1 MIKQRSAD
9 VSVYN
14 LLVSGSYH
22 WEGGMSWLDVS
33 PSQHFSRYPKCGVS
47 VALLSP
53 HTVTSGALRK
63 VCKIR
68 PWISSSSSS
77 LWLLCRVPTSSP
89 FAVTTMSCTRH
100 CAEAADPRQAGYSEG
115 FSLMLPLLSGEY
127 KESPKTEGGYG
138 ERENCHS
145 RTNTAANSLKARAPS
160 SLQEYT
166 SGAIARP
173 PGLT

>member
-1 MIKQRSAD
+1 MQTVTMIKQRSAD

-68 PWISSSSSS
+68 P
-77 LWLLCRVPTSSP
+77 
-89 FAVTTMSCTRH
+89 
-100 CAEAADPRQAGYSEG
+100 
-115 FSLMLPLLSGEY
+115 
-127 KESPKTEGGYG
+127 
-138 ERENCHS
+138 
-145 RTNTAANSLKARAPS
+145 
-160 SLQEYT
+160 
-166 SGAIARP
+166 
-173 PGLT
+173 